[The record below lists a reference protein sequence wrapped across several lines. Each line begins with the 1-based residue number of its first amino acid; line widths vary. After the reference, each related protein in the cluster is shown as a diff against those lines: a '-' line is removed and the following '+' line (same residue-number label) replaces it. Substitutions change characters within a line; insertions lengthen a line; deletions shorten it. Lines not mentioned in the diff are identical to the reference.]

1 MRRTSLSFFALWVLL
16 LLFAVAGPHLTAQTA
31 PRFPFAAHPEPTV
44 VYADS
49 TVPRIDI
56 WIPADTLQVILSDVT
71 SDREWRARFRWQ
83 GNGLRDSVGLVGFR
97 LKGNTSRYSGK
108 KSYKISFNTF
118 TPGTRW
124 QGVKDLNLNGEHND
138 PSIARAR
145 ASWILAQRM
154 GVAAARVNHVE
165 LYINGSYFGVYAN
178 VEHLNDD
185 YVERRYGTD
194 DGNLYKCLYP
204 APLQFL
210 STNPNA
216 YKFVSGGRRAYELK
230 TNTEADDYSDLARFI
245 QVLNQTPSNKLE
257 CALDTL
263 LDVNEYLLTL
273 ALEISLGHW
282 DDYAVNNNNYYLYR
296 SPHDGRFHFLLYD
309 LDNTLGVDWFGV
321 DWTSKDIYQWGN
333 TGYPLYGR
341 LMANASLR
349 QRFTY
354 YLQAVNTALYAPDFR
369 QKILQIRDQIA
380 PYALTD
386 PYRPAD
392 YGYTFQQFNL
402 SYTTA
407 TGAHVKEGI
416 LPYLSKRQQN
426 TTQQLSTPT
435 GAPLFRAPV
444 VQATSASLPLALST
458 GVDGTTPAARVG
470 WIWHADTSA
479 PANPTNRGQTSDT
492 AWLTLHT
499 ATQRWEGTL
508 LLPPNTDQLRGQF
521 FAQTSTN
528 RTATWPCAPRR
539 IPLTATEG
547 LVLNEIGAIG
557 PDFIELYH
565 RGPHPLDLSHYA
577 LSNDSAGSNP
587 YPLPKNTVYPGEMR
601 CIDLSDTLLR
611 PFGLRSTGEWVSLLY
626 RPDTTAPF
634 VPVDALRYPDL
645 TAPTSNNS
653 TNGANGTNT
662 PPTYARLTD
671 GHPIWGFSTPGTPC
685 APNQP
690 RTTTPDAAPVLSP
703 NPHGTALA
711 LTNPHPVPITAR
723 AHTATGQLLGEW
735 TVPANTTLPLTD
747 AHAPGLRVWTF
758 TAHTLYLQADRT
770 LKVPD

>member
-1 MRRTSLSFFALWVLL
+1 MRRTPLSFFALWVLL
-16 LLFAVAGPHLTAQTA
+16 LLFAAAGPRLTAQTA
-31 PRFPFAAHPEPTV
+31 PRFPFAAHPEPTA

-49 TVPRIDI
+49 TVPRIDL

-108 KSYKISFNTF
+108 KSFKISFNTF

-154 GVAAARVNHVE
+154 GVAAARVNHVA

-178 VEHLNDD
+178 VEHINDD

-245 QVLNQTPSNKLE
+245 QVLNQTPNSQLE

-309 LDNTLGVDWFGV
+309 LDNTMGIDWFGT
-321 DWTSKDIYQWGN
+321 DWTSKDVYQWGN

-369 QKILQIRDQIA
+369 QKSSKSGTKSLPTPSRTPTA
-380 PYALTD
+380 P
-386 PYRPAD
+386 R
-392 YGYTFQQFNL
+392 
-402 SYTTA
+402 TTA
-407 TGAHVKEGI
+407 T
-416 LPYLSKRQQN
+416 PSSN
-426 TTQQLSTPT
+426 STCPT
-435 GAPLFRAPV
+435 
-444 VQATSASLPLALST
+444 
-458 GVDGTTPAARVG
+458 
-470 WIWHADTSA
+470 
-479 PANPTNRGQTSDT
+479 
-492 AWLTLHT
+492 
-499 ATQRWEGTL
+499 
-508 LLPPNTDQLRGQF
+508 PP
-521 FAQTSTN
+521 
-528 RTATWPCAPRR
+528 PP
-539 IPLTATEG
+539 
-547 LVLNEIGAIG
+547 
-557 PDFIELYH
+557 
-565 RGPHPLDLSHYA
+565 
-577 LSNDSAGSNP
+577 
-587 YPLPKNTVYPGEMR
+587 
-601 CIDLSDTLLR
+601 
-611 PFGLRSTGEWVSLLY
+611 
-626 RPDTTAPF
+626 
-634 VPVDALRYPDL
+634 
-645 TAPTSNNS
+645 APTSKKASSLTSANASRIPPNS
-653 TNGANGTNT
+653 SAHPPARPSSVPPLSKPPALPSPSPSPPESTEPLPPPAWAGFGTQTLPPPPT
-662 PPTYARLTD
+662 PPTAANSRI
-671 GHPIWGFSTPGTPC
+671 PPG
-685 APNQP
+685 
-690 RTTTPDAAPVLSP
+690 
-703 NPHGTALA
+703 
-711 LTNPHPVPITAR
+711 
-723 AHTATGQLLGEW
+723 
-735 TVPANTTLPLTD
+735 
-747 AHAPGLRVWTF
+747 
-758 TAHTLYLQADRT
+758 
-770 LKVPD
+770 

>member
-1 MRRTSLSFFALWVLL
+1 MRRAFLSPIALRVVLF
-16 LLFAVAGPHLTAQTA
+16 LFAAVGPNLRAQTGA
-31 PRFPFAAHPEPTV
+31 PRFPFAAHPEPTA

-49 TVPRIDI
+49 TVPRVDL
-56 WIPADTLQVILSDVT
+56 WIPADTLQLILSDVT

-108 KSYKISFNTF
+108 KSFKISFNTF

-145 ASWILAQRM
+145 ISWNLAQRM
-154 GVAAARVNHVE
+154 GLAAARVNHVE

-178 VEHLNDD
+178 VEHINDD
-185 YVERRYGTD
+185 YVQHRYGTD

-230 TNTEADDYSDLARFI
+230 TNTEADDYSDLAAFI
-245 QVLNQTPSNKLE
+245 QVLNQTPSAQLE

-273 ALEISLGHW
+273 AVEISLGHW
-282 DDYAVNNNNYYLYR
+282 DNYAVNNNNYYLYR

-309 LDNTLGVDWFGV
+309 LDNTLGIDWFGT
-321 DWTSKDIYQWGN
+321 DWTSKNVYQWGN
-333 TGYPLYGR
+333 TSYPLYGR
-341 LMANASLR
+341 LLSNLALR

-354 YLQAVNTALYAPDFR
+354 YLKAVNDALYAPDFR

-380 PYALTD
+380 TSALTD

-416 LPYLSKRQQN
+416 LPYLSKRQQS
-426 TTQQLSTPT
+426 TTQQLGTPT
-435 GAPLFRAPV
+435 GTPLFRTPV
-444 VQATSASLPLALST
+444 VQASSTSLPLNLST
-458 GVDGTTPAARVG
+458 AVDAAVPLTRVG
-470 WIWHADTSA
+470 WIWNADTSA
-479 PANPTNRGQTSDT
+479 PTNANNRGTQSDT
-492 AWLTLHT
+492 AWLTLNP
-499 ATQRWEGTL
+499 ATQRWTGSL

-521 FAQTSTN
+521 YAQTTAN
-528 RTATWPCAPRR
+528 RTATWPCTPRR
-539 IPLTATEG
+539 IPLLPNLG
-547 LVLNEIGAIG
+547 LVLNEISPRGA
-557 PDFIELYH
+557 DFIELYH
-565 RGPHPLDLSHYA
+565 RGTDPLDLAHYA
-577 LSNDSAGSNP
+577 LSNDSAGTDP
-587 YPLPKNTVYPGEMR
+587 YPLPQNTVQPGEMR
-601 CIDLSDTLLR
+601 CIDLSDTTLR
-611 PFGLRSTGEWVSLLY
+611 PFGLNAAGEWLVLLY
-626 RPDTTAPF
+626 RQDSITPYL
-634 VPVDALRYPDL
+634 PVDAQHFPSVP
-645 TAPTSNNS
+645 ANS
-653 TNGANGTNT
+653 SF
-662 PPTYARLTD
+662 ARMTD
-671 GHPIWGFSTPGTPC
+671 GHPVWGFTSPPTPC
-685 APNQP
+685 APNRP
-690 RTTTPDAAPVLSP
+690 RTTTPADAPLLSP
-703 NPHGTALA
+703 NPHGTSLS
-711 LTNPHPVPITAR
+711 LFNPHPTPLTVR
-723 AHTATGQLLGEW
+723 AHTATGQLLGQW
-735 TVPANTTLPLTD
+735 TVPALTTLPLTD
-747 AHAPGLRVWTF
+747 SHAPGLRIWTF
-758 TAHTLYLQADRT
+758 TADGLYLQALRT